1 MPANSFDI
9 VVIGGGIIGLAT
21 AMKMAE
27 RFPKLSLLVLEKETD
42 LARHQ
47 TGHNSGVIHGGI
59 YYKPGSL
66 KAETCVAGRRA
77 LLDFC
82 DRNGIAYE
90 LCGKVIVAT
99 GAEELPRLEELF
111 RRGTANGVPG
121 LETIG
126 PERLREIEPEARGI
140 RAVYSPATGIIDFT
154 QVAKAYAAKLREA
167 GGEILTSREV
177 KNIFHQ
183 SGETVIQTSRE
194 EFRARYVLNCGGLFS
209 DRIARMTSARGASA
223 SDDTSA
229 RGVLA
234 SDDTSARGVLASDD
248 TSARGVLASDDDID
262 VQIVPFRGEY
272 YKIAPERGSRIKG
285 LIYPVPDPR
294 FPFLGVHFTRSIHGY
309 VEAGPNA
316 VLAFAR
322 EGYRKTDIKL
332 RDLWETV
339 SFRGFRS
346 LAKKYWR
353 IGLEEQYRSLSK
365 RAFTT
370 ALKRLVPAITI
381 DDLKPGGSGVRAQA
395 VASNGALLDDFVIR
409 QTGNAIHVLNA
420 PSPGATASLAIG
432 ERIVATAVSAFG
444 LAD

>member
-9 VVIGGGIIGLAT
+9 AVIGGGIIGLAA
-21 AMKMAE
+21 AMKTAE
-27 RFPKLSLLVLEKETD
+27 RFPKLGLLVLEKESA

-59 YYKPGSL
+59 YYQPGSL

-82 DRNGIAYE
+82 DRNGIRYE

-99 GAEELPRLEELF
+99 DEEELPRLEELF
-111 RRGTANGVPG
+111 RRGRENGVPG
-121 LETIG
+121 LEMIG
-126 PERLREIEPEARGI
+126 PERLAEIEPQARGI
-140 RAVYSPATGIIDFT
+140 RAIHSPATGIIDFV
-154 QVAKAYAAKLREA
+154 QVAEAYAKKLRAA
-167 GGEILTSREV
+167 GGDILTSREV
-177 KNIFHQ
+177 KHIIQ
-183 SGETVIQTSRE
+183 RGGETVVQTARE
-194 EFRARYVLNCGGLFS
+194 EFRARWVINCGGLHC
-209 DRIARMTSARGASA
+209 DRIARMTAPRESAGGAA
-223 SDDTSA
+223 
-229 RGVLA
+229 
-234 SDDTSARGVLASDD
+234 
-248 TSARGVLASDDDID
+248 D

-272 YKIAPERGSRIKG
+272 YKVAPERGSLFRG

-316 VLAFAR
+316 VLALAR
-322 EGYRKTDIKL
+322 EGYRKTDFNL
-332 RDLWETV
+332 RDFWETL
-339 SFRGFRS
+339 SFSGFRS
-346 LAKKYWR
+346 VAKRYWR
-353 IGLEEQYRSLSK
+353 TGLEEQYRSLSK
-365 RAFTT
+365 RAFTA
-370 ALKRLVPAITI
+370 ALQRLVPAIRM

-395 VASNGALLDDFVIR
+395 VAADGALLDDFVIR

-432 ERIVATAVSAFG
+432 DRIVATAASAFG